1 MPVPG
6 DRDEFVLADAGPCS
20 EVSAPVELDPSAA
33 DALLVEPALGASL
46 AGGAAV
52 PFGFPVLWARTGVS
66 PPPIAAKETVVT
78 AKNRKNGMEHSE
90 KVSSLPS
97 LREEAS
103 LVGRYCVRAKG
114 SSAVDV
120 QSTLPNSG
128 AR

>member
-20 EVSAPVELDPSAA
+20 EVSGPVELDPSAA

-66 PPPIAAKETVVT
+66 PPPSAAKETVVT
-78 AKNRKNGMEHSE
+78 AKNRKIGMVHSE

-97 LREEAS
+97 VREDPS
-103 LVGRYCVRAKG
+103 LVGRCCVRAKV
-114 SSAVDV
+114 SSAV
-120 QSTLPNSG
+120 G
-128 AR
+128 CARALRR